1 MRELAEPIAVSL
13 IAGLRERRDRGEL
26 SAELATTRTR
36 VQTLETTALAL
47 LDCVQALVL
56 DIEEIGA
63 DEVRDALGT
72 LRGRIRAGDEAAHV
86 ADNLEVAKRA
96 TLVFAEAERAHLA
109 DRDAELQRII
119 AVLTEGLG
127 EIAKGTAAYHRQ
139 MLDTGSRFEAAAKL
153 SDLVKVRAA
162 ITSEVRALRE
172 VVTERQVAD
181 ARATAALKAEVE
193 QLRTKVETATTAA
206 RTDPLTQTAN
216 RAAFDEELA
225 RRCTLAATSREG
237 FALLLAD
244 IDHFKAINDTH
255 GHPVGDR
262 VLNALVTFLRDRV
275 RRDDMIARWGGE
287 EFAVLLPGASL
298 RVAYAKA
305 KTLVGELAASDWTI
319 DQART
324 LKFTASFGV
333 VAWEAGDEP
342 RTMVERVDQALYAAK
357 RGGRNRAVK
366 G

>member
-1 MRELAEPIAVSL
+1 MSL
-13 IAGLRERRDRGEL
+13 IAGLRERRERGALAVEL
-26 SAELATTRTR
+26 SSSRTR
-36 VQTLETTALAL
+36 VQVLEDAALSL
-47 LDCVQALVL
+47 VDCVQALVL

-63 DEVRDALGT
+63 GEVRDALGT
-72 LRGRIRAGDEAAHV
+72 LRGRIRGGDDAAHV
-86 ADNLEVAKRA
+86 VENLVVAKRA
-96 TLVFAEAERAHLA
+96 ALVFAEAERSHLA

-127 EIAKGTAAYHRQ
+127 AITKGTAAYHRQ
-139 MLDTGSRFEAAAKL
+139 MLDSGSRFEAASKL

-162 ITSEVRALRE
+162 ITTEVRTLRE

-181 ARATAALKAEVE
+181 AHATAALRAEVE
-193 QLRTKVETATTAA
+193 QLRTKVEKATHAA
-206 RTDPLTQTAN
+206 RVDPLTQAAN

-225 RRCTLAATSREG
+225 RWCVAAASGGEG
-237 FALLLAD
+237 FSLLLAD

-275 RRDDMIARWGGE
+275 RRDDVIARWGGE
-287 EFAVLLPGASL
+287 EFAVLLPGASS
-298 RVAYAKA
+298 RVAFAKA
-305 KTLVGELAASDWTI
+305 KALVSELADRDWTI

-324 LKFTASFGV
+324 LRFTASFGV
-333 VAWEAGDEP
+333 TAWSAGDEP
-342 RTMVERVDQALYAAK
+342 ATMVERVDQALYAAK

-366 G
+366 S